1 MKVLVAEDDAVSRL
15 LLESILHEWDYE
27 VVCTSDGSQAWNL
40 LTGPAAP
47 RLCIL
52 DWQMPELDGLE
63 LCRRIRADRA
73 TQSTYV
79 LLLTGKGGTENVVQG
94 LKSGA
99 NDYLTKPFDLDE
111 LAARLAVGRRV
122 VELQQALTER
132 VAELERAL
140 AQVKRLQG
148 LVPICAWCKKIRND
162 QNFWQQVEEY
172 MGEHGDVR
180 FSHGICPQC
189 FAGHTSELES
199 LGADEPG
206 QRKPL

>member
-1 MKVLVAEDDAVSRL
+1 
-15 LLESILHEWDYE
+15 
-27 VVCTSDGSQAWNL
+27 
-40 LTGPAAP
+40 
-47 RLCIL
+47 
-52 DWQMPELDGLE
+52 MPELDGLE

-111 LAARLAVGRRV
+111 LSARLGVGRRV

-148 LVPICAWCKKIRND
+148 LIPICAWCKKIRND

-189 FAGHTSELES
+189 FAGHAAELES
-199 LGADEPG
+199 LGADEASE
-206 QRKPL
+206 RKPL